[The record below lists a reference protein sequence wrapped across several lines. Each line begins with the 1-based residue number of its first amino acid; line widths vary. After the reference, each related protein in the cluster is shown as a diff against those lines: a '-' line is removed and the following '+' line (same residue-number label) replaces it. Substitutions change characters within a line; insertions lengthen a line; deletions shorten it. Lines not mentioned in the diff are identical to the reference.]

1 MNPLELKHSDFKY
14 LYFDSDLRE
23 VFKISKELA
32 DVVKV
37 IQNRFVHK
45 ETTHIAKSVF
55 NYVEKKDL
63 LYYQPQLFYDF
74 RFGDIRIC
82 IAPDY
87 DAKDRLHHYY
97 IQFHNYKPDF
107 VHNKYFSS
115 LLKKYHYGFDGRFY
129 MFDTLDDA
137 IKQFNEFVL
146 DCINERILHSFN
158 FR

>member
-23 VFKISKELA
+23 IFKISKELS
-32 DVVKV
+32 DVVKL

-82 IAPDY
+82 IAPSY
-87 DAKDRLHHYY
+87 DSKNRIHNYY

-107 VHNKYFSS
+107 NNKYFAS
-115 LLKKYHYGFDGRFY
+115 LLKRYHYGFDGRFY

-158 FR
+158 FG